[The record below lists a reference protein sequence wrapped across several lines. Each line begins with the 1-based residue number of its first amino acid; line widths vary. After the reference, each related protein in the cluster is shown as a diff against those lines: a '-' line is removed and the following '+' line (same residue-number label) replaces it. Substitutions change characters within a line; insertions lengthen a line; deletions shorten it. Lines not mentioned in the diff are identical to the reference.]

1 MLKEKIESSLNK
13 AQKRN
18 PDFCGMRKVNLV
30 WIQSTTQYYMNTG
43 MSNLNFR
50 YVRLCD
56 EDIPREKKKKK
67 KNVLTISIQWRPW
80 SCAVFCAVSLRKQA
94 YYNISKILPP
104 KNVNFQIKILIF
116 FNISAQNID
125 CWYSLEPPRR
135 GGSNEYPQ
143 SMFLSRNKKI
153 MYTPVNPSF
162 TI

>member
-30 WIQSTTQYYMNTG
+30 WIQSTTQYCMNIG

-67 KNVLTISIQWRPW
+67 KKKRLNYFNTVETLIMRHILR
-80 SCAVFCAVSLRKQA
+80 SLITKT
-94 YYNISKILPP
+94 
-104 KNVNFQIKILIF
+104 
-116 FNISAQNID
+116 
-125 CWYSLEPPRR
+125 SL
-135 GGSNEYPQ
+135 
-143 SMFLSRNKKI
+143 L
-153 MYTPVNPSF
+153 
-162 TI
+162 